1 MWLQISKLF
10 SNHQSLVMILW
21 KRILFTPDLDTA
33 LLDLRCPAAPY
44 TLVTVT
50 LYLSARCCIEPNVHL
65 YLYWVGALSDFMI
78 TVPWFIPSF
87 SEISSKTDSTKE
99 LCHWIYDT
107 YISRF
112 LILLSNQVLYLHF
125 QFWLFTNIFRKIQFD
140 EISWKTTYHWK
151 NSVNVFYIRPMTEI
165 YLSSVYHS
173 TRNFKN
179 TFFLLNSCCVTV
191 LHLLSIINV
200 ALFVFFKYIIADF
213 FRSSV
218 SGF

>member
-1 MWLQISKLF
+1 MSIYICIELEHYQ
-10 SNHQSLVMILW
+10 ILW
-21 KRILFTPDLDTA
+21 SLFRGLFQVFQKYPRRLTQQKSCVIGYMIHIFLVSWFYYRTRFCICTSNFDF
-33 LLDLRCPAAPY
+33 LL
-44 TLVTVT
+44 
-50 LYLSARCCIEPNVHL
+50 I
-65 YLYWVGALSDFMI
+65 
-78 TVPWFIPSF
+78 F
-87 SEISSKTDSTKE
+87 SEKSSSMK
-99 LCHWIYDT
+99 
-107 YISRF
+107 F
-112 LILLSNQVLYLHF
+112 LEKLL
-125 QFWLFTNIFRKIQFD
+125 
-140 EISWKTTYHWK
+140 YHWK